1 MKPFWALYLTPFLS
15 RIALSLPDK
24 SPTSALLSS
33 GTVNLGL
40 YQTAYEK
47 AKSLVSS
54 LNNTEK
60 VTIIT
65 GGSIDGVWT
74 ALEGKDGVNG
84 VDLNYFVSGFPSANA
99 LSMTWDRD
107 LAYEQFLATGKEFYG
122 MGYNLVYGPEC
133 GPLGRNP
140 WGGRQGEAF
149 SPDPYLSGIF
159 MEKSISGQ
167 NAAGV
172 IATGRHY
179 LLYEQETNRSRSLS
193 PGATQAYSSNA
204 DDKTTHE
211 VYLWPFADATKAGM
225 GAVMCAMNRINGTLS
240 CENEVALSELL
251 KSELGFPGVVVP
263 DVDSQETSF
272 GSANAGLEFGSSSLW
287 SESIITAGIRNGSLT
302 QARLDDMAI
311 RNVIGYF
318 YVGLD
323 EGKQPSVAN
332 FTEYR
337 DVRGNHSTLIRQIAA
352 ESLVLLKN
360 NKSGGRGLPLNKPR
374 TVAAFGAHAGPTI
387 VGPNHAFTVTGS
399 GSDTYQGHLVSP
411 SGSGSGS
418 FAYVVDPHMALTS
431 RQVENGGMFWW
442 LMNDTYSSTSSSN
455 TAGAGAVGGGGGE
468 GTSMSYS
475 YSQYAQ
481 NAETCLVFLNTYSG
495 EGADR
500 GELSNTD
507 QDSMVK
513 RVAAQCKN
521 TIVIINTVGPRLVE
535 SWIDHENVTAVLYGG
550 MLGQESG
557 HSIADVLFGDVNPS
571 GKLVHTIG
579 RNSSEYPAFTCYTAE
594 CDFSEGTYIDHR
606 WFDKKNITARYEFGY
621 GLSYTTFKFGT
632 VTAEVTNASAL
643 ASRYPTGSLGLG
655 GHQYLWD
662 EVIQITTK
670 IQNTGSITGA
680 EVAQLYISFPSKA
693 AQPKRVLRGFEKVTL
708 SSGAST
714 SVIMSIRRRDISYW
728 DTVGQKWAIAKG
740 RYLFSIGSSSKKI
753 TGAAVLTI

>member
-1 MKPFWALYLTPFLS
+1 MKPFWGLYLIPVLS
-15 RIALSLPDK
+15 AIALSLTDK
-24 SPTSALLSS
+24 TPTSALLSS
-33 GTVNLGL
+33 GTVKLGL
-40 YQTAYEK
+40 YGTAYEK

-84 VDLNYFVSGFPSANA
+84 VDLNYFVSGFPGANA
-99 LSMTWDRD
+99 LSMTWDRN

-133 GPLGRNP
+133 GPLGRSP
-140 WGGRQGEAF
+140 WGGRQAEAF

-179 LLYEQETNRSRSLS
+179 LLYEQETNRSRTLS

-204 DDKTTHE
+204 DDKTIHE
-211 VYLWPFADATKAGM
+211 VYLWPFADAIKAGM

-240 CENEVALSELL
+240 CENEVALSKLL

-263 DVDSQETSF
+263 DVGSQETSF
-272 GSANAGLEFGSSSLW
+272 NSANAGLDFGSSSLW

-323 EGKQPSVAN
+323 NRKQPSVADS
-332 FTEYR
+332 TEYR
-337 DVRGNHSTLIRQIAA
+337 DVRGNHSSLIRQIAA

-360 NKSGGRGLPLNKPR
+360 NISGGRGLPLNRPH
-374 TVAAFGAHAGPTI
+374 TLAAFGAHAGPTI
-387 VGPNHAFTVTGS
+387 AGPNHAFTITGS

-442 LMNDTYSSTSSSN
+442 LMNDTYALTSNSN
-455 TAGAGAVGGGGGE
+455 TAGAVGGGGE

-475 YSQYAQ
+475 YSNYAQ
-481 NAETCLVFLNTYSG
+481 NAEVCLVFLNTYSG

-521 TIVIINTVGPRLVE
+521 TIVVINTVGPRPVE

-557 HSIADVLFGDVNPS
+557 HSIVDVLYGDLNPS

-579 RNSSEYPAFTCYTAE
+579 RNASDYPASKIHSASTVAE
-594 CDFSEGTYIDHR
+594 DSAFGGFCELIFLLEQ
-606 WFDKKNITARYEFGY
+606 NVTARYEFGH

-632 VTAEVTNASAL
+632 VTAEVTNPSAL

-655 GHQYLWD
+655 GHQDLWE
-662 EVIQITTK
+662 EVIQITTE
-670 IQNTGSITGA
+670 IQNTGSVAGA
-680 EVAQLYISFPSKA
+680 EVAQLYLSFPAEA
-693 AQPKRVLRGFEKVTL
+693 AQPKRVLRGFEKVNI
-708 SSGAST
+708 SPGAST
-714 SVIMSIRRRDISYW
+714 SVTMSIRRRDISYW
-728 DTVGQKWAIAKG
+728 DTMGQKWAIAKG
-740 RYLFSIGSSSKKI
+740 RYLFSVGSSSEKI
-753 TGAAVLTI
+753 TGTAILNI